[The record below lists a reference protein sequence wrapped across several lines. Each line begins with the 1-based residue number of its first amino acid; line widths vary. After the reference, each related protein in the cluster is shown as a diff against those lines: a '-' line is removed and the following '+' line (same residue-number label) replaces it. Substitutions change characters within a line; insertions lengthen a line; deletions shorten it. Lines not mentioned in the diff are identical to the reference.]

1 MKNILDL
8 KIYKI
13 YDVNKECFIAT
24 FDTLEEMLVRIANK
38 QTVDSWCGTYRK
50 GLEKE
55 WG

>member
-1 MKNILDL
+1 MKNILDS

-38 QTVDSWCGTYRK
+38 QSIDPWYGGYRR
-50 GLEKE
+50 G
-55 WG
+55 